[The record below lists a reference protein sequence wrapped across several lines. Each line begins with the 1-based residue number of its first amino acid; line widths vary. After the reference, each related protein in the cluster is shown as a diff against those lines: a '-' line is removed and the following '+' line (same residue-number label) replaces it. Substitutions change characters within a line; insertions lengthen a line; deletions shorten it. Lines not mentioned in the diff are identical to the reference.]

1 MINLIIADDH
11 QAIRYGVKSMLASH
25 PDFVVAGEAA
35 SGAELLEQVRTREA
49 DSILLDIALDDTN
62 GLDLI
67 KEFKAVRASIR
78 VLVFTSSYASVER
91 ALSLGA
97 DGYLTKDS
105 HSGELI
111 EALRTIAG
119 GKRYLGRNIA
129 ERLGAAVTPSSPP
142 AQSLTPRERE
152 IMMSIIRGKRI
163 KEIAAGLDI
172 SDKTVATHRA
182 RLLKKL
188 NLSDNR
194 ELFQYALRHGLA
206 DWS

>member
-1 MINLIIADDH
+1 MRLIIADDH
-11 QAIRYGVKSMLASH
+11 QAIRYGVKSILATL
-25 PDFVVAGEAA
+25 PDVKVAGEAA
-35 SGAELLEQVRTREA
+35 SGAELLERLRDSEA
-49 DSILLDIALDDTN
+49 DAILLDISLADGN

-67 KEFKAVRASIR
+67 REVKAANPALR

-91 ALSLGA
+91 AMSLGA

-105 HSGELI
+105 DSAELA
-111 EALRTIAG
+111 EALREISAGRPYIGRKVEQRLNGAIAPDS
-119 GKRYLGRNIA
+119 A
-129 ERLGAAVTPSSPP
+129 ESL
-142 AQSLTPRERE
+142 SLTPRERE

-163 KEIAAGLDI
+163 KEIGVDLGI

-188 NLSDNR
+188 DLSDNR
-194 ELFQYALRHGLA
+194 DLFRYALQHGLA